1 LIHYFRKVDH
11 AAYKHWKQ
19 DQCKTFPMCISWNK
33 PAVRQFMKV
42 ILSSYITYEDVFSL
56 MPLFQWAEILLK
68 ASDYYGA
75 RRSITWSFPSKKSAV
90 SKSALVS
97 RGQTTRV
104 LLHPSVRI
112 VNIHTVFEL
121 GTSTSKRHTEFQ
133 HCICAAI
140 QLSSHSLGWC
150 TQAHIPLLL
159 RKRMRETACV
169 CCGET
174 VSPEWGGTAIKV
186 FQSQW
191 KRRAGRV
198 WHYSVMRIKP
208 LNRMALKKQRRTW

>member
-1 LIHYFRKVDH
+1 MGRNIAESLRLLWSTEKHYLKLSEQEKRS
-11 AAYKHWKQ
+11 Q
-19 DQCKTFPMCISWNK
+19 QI
-33 PAVRQFMKV
+33 
-42 ILSSYITYEDVFSL
+42 SSYPPCRLHGT
-56 MPLFQWAEILLK
+56 
-68 ASDYYGA
+68 
-75 RRSITWSFPSKKSAV
+75 
-90 SKSALVS
+90 LVS

-121 GTSTSKRHTEFQ
+121 DTSTSKRHTEFQ

-159 RKRMRETACV
+159 RKTRMRETACV

-174 VSPEWGGTAIKV
+174 VSPEWVGTAIKV

-198 WHYSVMRIKP
+198 GHYSV
-208 LNRMALKKQRRTW
+208 